1 MMSLFLEELTGAVFQ
16 LVLFSLIPLIWWLI
30 TARKKAL
37 HLKMVAF
44 YK

>member
-30 TARKKAL
+30 TARKKENFFEW
-37 HLKMVAF
+37 KKD
-44 YK
+44 YT